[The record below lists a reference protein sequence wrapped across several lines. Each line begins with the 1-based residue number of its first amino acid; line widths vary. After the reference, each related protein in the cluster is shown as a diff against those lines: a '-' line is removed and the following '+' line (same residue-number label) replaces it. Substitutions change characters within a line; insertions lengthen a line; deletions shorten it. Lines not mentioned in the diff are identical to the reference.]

1 MLTPARRIY
10 VLLLSQLLLCLLE
23 TYLISKISLIGKIG
37 IATVHH
43 EYALLRSFWK
53 TYGLLS
59 LLQVAL
65 IITLYIL
72 GKRSSKKIT
81 NLVST
86 VLLVV
91 GLLGLLVT
99 FQDFLQTYTHRLLKE
114 RFHLGFY
121 IFWLSWMSSCLF
133 FLFSGKTMPLPT
145 SDPTRIPFPVGDTAL
160 NPVEDP
166 SPFPAKDASPFP
178 SDPDAPPTNAHP
190 SPNQPPPPYT
200 HAVKE

>member
-1 MLTPARRIY
+1 MLNPARRIY
-10 VLLLSQLLLCLLE
+10 VLLLCQLLLCLLE

-65 IITLYIL
+65 IITLYML

-86 VLLVV
+86 ILLVV
-91 GLLGLLVT
+91 GLLGFLVT
-99 FQDFLQTYTHRLLKE
+99 FQDFLHTYTHRLLKE
-114 RFHLGFY
+114 RFHLGLY

-133 FLFSGKTMPLPT
+133 FLFCGKTML
-145 SDPTRIPFPVGDTAL
+145 FPSKDA
-160 NPVEDP
+160 PA
-166 SPFPAKDASPFP
+166 FPA
-178 SDPDAPPTNAHP
+178 DPDAPTPHP
-190 SPNQPPPPYT
+190 APNQPPPSYT
-200 HAVKE
+200 HAAKE

>member
-1 MLTPARRIY
+1 MLTPTRRIY
-10 VLLLSQLLLCLLE
+10 TLLLCQLLLCLLE

-53 TYGLLS
+53 TYLLLS

-72 GKRSSKKIT
+72 GKRSPKKIT

-86 VLLVV
+86 VLFVV

-99 FQDFLQTYTHRLLKE
+99 FQDFLHTYTHRLLKE

-133 FLFSGKTMPLPT
+133 FLFSGKTMP
-145 SDPTRIPFPVGDTAL
+145 FPSKEAA
-160 NPVEDP
+160 
-166 SPFPAKDASPFP
+166 PFPAGDAALIPTRDAPTFP
-178 SDPDAPPTNAHP
+178 ADPDAPTLHP

-200 HAVKE
+200 HEAKE